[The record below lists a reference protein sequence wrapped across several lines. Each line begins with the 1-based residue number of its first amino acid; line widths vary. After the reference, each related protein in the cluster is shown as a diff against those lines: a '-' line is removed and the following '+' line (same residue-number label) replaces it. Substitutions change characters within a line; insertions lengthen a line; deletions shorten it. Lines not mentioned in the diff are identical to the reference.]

1 MIELG
6 GTNVLELMKEA
17 GQWAAVG
24 GGGRWKGDF
33 KRMLK

>member
-6 GTNVLELMKEA
+6 GTNVLEPMKEA

-24 GGGRWKGDF
+24 GGGRGKGI
-33 KRMLK
+33 LKGC